1 MENGLWIFF
10 FFPVNHFPKHAWGFF
25 RLISCLSHY
34 LCSLSFSLSQLLPN
48 HPQPHQPVL
57 SLSALFLCSL
67 SLSPNSCPT
76 SLSHPQTP
84 CRIDRTAKAYPPSI
98 CFSHGKPPPPLIIIS
113 HGSDLIDKILFW
125 SIFYFLFFV
134 WFFLFGNCWFFSL
147 GLGWI
152 WVIIFHYFLFWVSSY
167 KFIICLL
174 LNGLIFLVKGIVGFI
189 VVEDFMGLIG
199 FGFLW
204 VRLWARLRST

>member
-1 MENGLWIFF
+1 MENGLWIFFFF

-34 LCSLSFSLSQLLPN
+34 LCSLSFSLSQLLPS

-98 CFSHGKPPPPLIIIS
+98 CFSHGKPPSPLIIIS
-113 HGSDLIDKILFW
+113 HGSDLIDKILIW
-125 SIFYFLFFV
+125 SIFYFLFDFSYLGIV
-134 WFFLFGNCWFFSL
+134 DFFLLVLAEYELLYS
-147 GLGWI
+147 
-152 WVIIFHYFLFWVSSY
+152 IIF
-167 KFIICLL
+167 C
-174 LNGLIFLVKGIVGFI
+174 
-189 VVEDFMGLIG
+189 

-204 VRLWARLRST
+204 VRLWARLTHKLENLLQGWEYFVFWNQLYI